1 MPDQNIRPELMTL
14 TEKLAALTRMAEQGR
29 EGDVYAGIEWLL
41 RMRPQPPYVRA
52 IDEILTNKGDPT
64 NV

>member
-1 MPDQNIRPELMTL
+1 MPDQTIRIESMTL
-14 TEKLAALTRMAEQGR
+14 AEKLAALTAMAAQGR

-41 RMRPQPPYVRA
+41 RMRPQPSYVRA
-52 IDEILTNKGDPT
+52 IDEILTSKGDPI